1 MRSRVASLAPLGLFA
16 LAFVILAQG
25 ALFALVPAP
34 VPAPEIDASSL
45 SAGLGLLSAG
55 VLILRSR
62 MRSK

>member
-1 MRSRVASLAPLGLFA
+1 MCSRLARLAPLGLFV
-16 LAFVILAQG
+16 LAFVTLAQG
-25 ALFALVPAP
+25 ALSARAVTI
-34 VPAPEIDASSL
+34 PAPEIDATSL